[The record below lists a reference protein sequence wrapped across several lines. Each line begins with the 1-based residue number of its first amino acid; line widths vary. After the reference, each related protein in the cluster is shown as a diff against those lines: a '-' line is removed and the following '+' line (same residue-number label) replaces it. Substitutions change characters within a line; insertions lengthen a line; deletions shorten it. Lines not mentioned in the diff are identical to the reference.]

1 MEAVLAHCPAT
12 CYGTI
17 KAIADWPTE
26 SNDFSDGVKEVM
38 VMPHTTD
45 PNHVGHAYNW
55 VWAGTSYTAALLV
68 KEDGGEYSIGGTNY
82 KLELTSAPFTYPEG
96 MEYGDIDTL
105 KVIVTDP
112 MAGEI
117 TLHVQ
122 ADHAPAESKSDW
134 IAIYKKDDL
143 VEAFPT
149 KNKWS
154 PNPSVAGTFKNTYI
168 NGEVPSCVDSCTD
181 TCEGGIADHVSDDAC
196 DDGGSGSEYSYCN
209 FGTDCTDCGNRCEPA
224 ALKGKMVLSE
234 YWPKG
239 EAVMQ
244 VHALFDETGATNIF
258 DADGAAAFAGVDVMS
273 FAQLQELRGVELV
286 AIKFSSENGKPKFDV
301 QHQSAPFVL
310 PEIKDDFNDW
320 GEERY
325 VRCLYHNKKCEAAR
339 RGDGSMISRICD
351 VSPNPPPAPPAGPA
365 SCSAAEHMGLHFD
378 LRTFFDSHLSDD
390 TAAAIK
396 GSSGPHCKD
405 ISSKAFKSYI
415 LEGHFN
421 RLDLWPGGPQDGT
434 GKVQDSDFAK
444 GEVKNSELGPCAQWA
459 GLCHESNLNADG
471 SYKDNTGYYTP
482 AEMMAVRAHCPV
494 TCSTLSWKDI
504 CNAAYMTDG
513 YYFGGCKVNEHKQ
526 TCVSTYDIE
535 EQCFFIMS
543 ADMTAPLYDD
553 ATRDELEALFGGCTE
568 SCEFS
573 DDGECN
579 DGIASGADGAAHG
592 QVCPDGPGPIIP
604 AGEPGAGEPSCDL
617 LENGNCDFGSDCTD
631 CGIRGTQSWPDWA
644 ETFTAPDDQIAKVW
658 KGVDLE
664 LEGHDSAHLCE
675 PPADAPHFEGV
686 PHFERVTPTGDP
698 TVDSDGDPREC
709 DRD

>member
-1 MEAVLAHCPAT
+1 MDEDGSCT
-12 CYGTI
+12 DGDD
-17 KAIADWPTE
+17 DW
-26 SNDFSDGVKEVM
+26 
-38 VMPHTTD
+38 
-45 PNHVGHAYNW
+45 GHY
-55 VWAGTSYTAALLV
+55 GTSYTAALLV
-68 KEDGGEYSIGGTNY
+68 KKDDGEYSIGGTNY

-122 ADHAPAESKSDW
+122 ADHVPTESKSDW

-154 PNPSVAGTFKNTYI
+154 PNPSVAGTFKNTY
-168 NGEVPSCVDSCTD
+168 NVDKEVPSCALV
-181 TCEGGIADHVSDDAC
+181 GGNIPED
-196 DDGGSGSEYSYCN
+196 
-209 FGTDCTDCGNRCEPA
+209 CEPA

-234 YWPKG
+234 YWPQG

-244 VHALFDETGATNIF
+244 VHALFDLTGDGNLVGAAGAT
-258 DADGAAAFAGVDVMS
+258 AFGVDVMS
-273 FAQLQELRGVELV
+273 FDELQELRGVELV
-286 AIKFSSENGKPKFDV
+286 AIKFSSENGNPKFDV

-415 LEGHFN
+415 LEGHFH
-421 RLDLWPGGPQDGT
+421 DLWAGQDGKGDIPRPFSSGIPQDGKGDIIPT
-434 GKVQDSDFAK
+434 DQGLGKC
-444 GEVKNSELGPCAQWA
+444 GEWE

-471 SYKDNTGYYTP
+471 SFVDSRGLKFTP
-482 AEMMAVRAHCPV
+482 AEMRAVRAHCPV

-543 ADMTAPLYDD
+543 ADMTAPLKDD

-568 SCEFS
+568 SCEFIG
-573 DDGECN
+573 DGECD
-579 DGIASGADGAAHG
+579 DGGRDGDGARARTAVPRRRCAG
-592 QVCPDGPGPIIP
+592 NLVRPSLTSMEP
-604 AGEPGAGEPSCDL
+604 ATSAP
-617 LENGNCDFGSDCTD
+617 
-631 CGIRGTQSWPDWA
+631 
-644 ETFTAPDDQIAKVW
+644 TAPTAASVARSR
-658 KGVDLE
+658 G
-664 LEGHDSAHLCE
+664 
-675 PPADAPHFEGV
+675 
-686 PHFERVTPTGDP
+686 PTGRTP
-698 TVDSDGDPREC
+698 SP
-709 DRD
+709 

>member
-1 MEAVLAHCPAT
+1 MTYFVLPKQVDKMEYDAADAPKVVIWETLEFQQVDK
-12 CYGTI
+12 I
-17 KAIADWPTE
+17 KASADWPGDE
-26 SNDFSDGVKEVM
+26 SEDDFSDGVKEVM

-55 VWAGTSYTAALLV
+55 VVAGTSYTAALLV
-68 KEDGGEYSIGGTNY
+68 EKDDGEYSIGGTRY
-82 KLELTSAPFTYPEG
+82 KLELTSAPFTYPEA

-122 ADHAPAESKSDW
+122 ADHVPTEDESDW

-168 NGEVPSCVDSCTD
+168 NGEVPSCED
-181 TCEGGIADHVSDDAC
+181 EGAGIPED
-196 DDGGSGSEYSYCN
+196 
-209 FGTDCTDCGNRCEPA
+209 CEPA

-244 VHALFDETGATNIF
+244 VHALFDETGDFGAG
-258 DADGAAAFAGVDVMS
+258 GAALPIAGDHDCSFNCVKVMS
-273 FAQLQELRGVELV
+273 LAQLKELRGVELV
-286 AIKFSSENGKPKFDV
+286 AIKFSSEKKKPKFDV

-405 ISSKAFKSYI
+405 ISSKAFKSYV
-415 LEGHFN
+415 LEGHF
-421 RLDLWPGGPQDGT
+421 
-434 GKVQDSDFAK
+434 
-444 GEVKNSELGPCAQWA
+444 
-459 GLCHESNLNADG
+459 
-471 SYKDNTGYYTP
+471 
-482 AEMMAVRAHCPV
+482 
-494 TCSTLSWKDI
+494 
-504 CNAAYMTDG
+504 
-513 YYFGGCKVNEHKQ
+513 
-526 TCVSTYDIE
+526 
-535 EQCFFIMS
+535 
-543 ADMTAPLYDD
+543 
-553 ATRDELEALFGGCTE
+553 
-568 SCEFS
+568 
-573 DDGECN
+573 
-579 DGIASGADGAAHG
+579 
-592 QVCPDGPGPIIP
+592 
-604 AGEPGAGEPSCDL
+604 
-617 LENGNCDFGSDCTD
+617 
-631 CGIRGTQSWPDWA
+631 
-644 ETFTAPDDQIAKVW
+644 
-658 KGVDLE
+658 
-664 LEGHDSAHLCE
+664 HD
-675 PPADAPHFEGV
+675 
-686 PHFERVTPTGDP
+686 
-698 TVDSDGDPREC
+698 
-709 DRD
+709 

>member
-286 AIKFSSENGKPKFDV
+286 AIKFSSENGNPKFDV

-378 LRTFFDSHLSDD
+378 LRTFFDSHLSDG

-405 ISSKAFKSYI
+405 ISSKAFKSYV

-421 RLDLWPGGPQDGT
+421 RLDLWPGGPQDKEGSIIPT
-434 GKVQDSDFAK
+434 GQGL
-444 GEVKNSELGPCAQWA
+444 GECGEWK

-471 SYKDNTGYYTP
+471 SFVDARGKEFTP
-482 AEMMAVRAHCPV
+482 TEMRAVRAHCPV

-543 ADMTAPLYDD
+543 ADMTAPLYD
-553 ATRDELEALFGGCTE
+553 ANTQNERLEALFGVESCTE
-568 SCEFS
+568 TCIHAKDGVC
-573 DDGECN
+573 DDG
-579 DGIASGADGAAHG
+579 DGIDG
-592 QVCPDGPGPIIP
+592 CPV
-604 AGEPGAGEPSCDL
+604 
-617 LENGNCDFGSDCTD
+617 GSDCTD
-631 CGIRGTQSWPDWA
+631 CGTRSVGVWPDWA
-644 ETFTAPDDQIAKVW
+644 DTFTAPDGQIAKVW
-658 KGVDLE
+658 EGVDLE
-664 LEGHDSAHLCE
+664 LVGHDSAHLCE
-675 PPADAPHFEGV
+675 PPADAPHFEK
-686 PHFERVTPTGDP
+686 EDP
-698 TVDSDGDPREC
+698 P
-709 DRD
+709 

>member
-1 MEAVLAHCPAT
+1 
-12 CYGTI
+12 
-17 KAIADWPTE
+17 
-26 SNDFSDGVKEVM
+26 
-38 VMPHTTD
+38 
-45 PNHVGHAYNW
+45 
-55 VWAGTSYTAALLV
+55 
-68 KEDGGEYSIGGTNY
+68 
-82 KLELTSAPFTYPEG
+82 
-96 MEYGDIDTL
+96 
-105 KVIVTDP
+105 
-112 MAGEI
+112 
-117 TLHVQ
+117 
-122 ADHAPAESKSDW
+122 
-134 IAIYKKDDL
+134 
-143 VEAFPT
+143 
-149 KNKWS
+149 
-154 PNPSVAGTFKNTYI
+154 
-168 NGEVPSCVDSCTD
+168 
-181 TCEGGIADHVSDDAC
+181 
-196 DDGGSGSEYSYCN
+196 
-209 FGTDCTDCGNRCEPA
+209 
-224 ALKGKMVLSE
+224 
-234 YWPKG
+234 
-239 EAVMQ
+239 
-244 VHALFDETGATNIF
+244 
-258 DADGAAAFAGVDVMS
+258 MS

-286 AIKFSSENGKPKFDV
+286 AIKFSSEKGKPKFDV

-434 GKVQDSDFAK
+434 GKVEDSDFAK

-535 EQCFFIMS
+535 EQCFFVMS

-553 ATRDELEALFGGCTE
+553 ATQEGLEALFGGCTD
-568 SCEFS
+568 SCTATTVDGNTGDVIS
-573 DDGECN
+573 YLKDGECD
-579 DGIASGADGAAHG
+579 DGGPDSVYAD
-592 QVCPDGPGPIIP
+592 CPRGT
-604 AGEPGAGEPSCDL
+604 
-617 LENGNCDFGSDCTD
+617 DCTD
-631 CGIRGTQSWPDWA
+631 CGTRGTQSWPDWA
-644 ETFTAPDDQIAKVW
+644 DTLTAADVTRVW
-658 KGVDLE
+658 SKLDLE
-664 LEGHDSAHLCE
+664 LEGHDSHHLCKH
-675 PPADAPHFEGV
+675 PAVAPHFGK
-686 PHFERVTPTGDP
+686 PDPSSYLMERVTPTGIYGNDVGQYCDRTTDCPAGGFCNFDKAEKGTIQEADDDDDDKIFVKEEGTCESCVDYATKEACDDPDNNFDNDDPAQADCKDKCFRPVATSEDLVLGTTIKFDVKHLSSSKIRNGDTNYVVPNPPGVGPGGFLGEKFCLKPGHYTLKITDKDP
-698 TVDSDGDPREC
+698 TDPPDIEAAARAKVMPAAAVKQVFNDPEPLSLAQPDVHPLKPYYWVFPEASRTAVVEMLKADKLVTFANMAAANPDHIDVDNSP
-709 DRD
+709 